1 MSDPTQ
7 DGSTPDAPT
16 PPPPPAHPDAPAYGT
31 TPPDYPGAPAY
42 GTTPPPYAAPP
53 AQQYGAPQQQYGAPQ
68 QQYGAA
74 QQPYGTPQQ
83 PYGAAPQYAAAPGY
97 GGYPA
102 GPKYN
107 VMAIVSF
114 VSSLVG
120 LFVIPIIGQ
129 IVGIITGHISLNQ
142 LKTSGEN
149 GRGLALAGTII
160 GWVSLGLAILAI
172 ILIFAFVIP
181 LAIANGARLRS

>member
-16 PPPPPAHPDAPAYGT
+16 PPPPAAQPDV
-31 TPPDYPGAPAY
+31 PP
-42 GTTPPPYAAPP
+42 
-53 AQQYGAPQQQYGAPQ
+53 YGAPQHPYNAPQ
-68 QQYGAA
+68 Q
-74 QQPYGTPQQ
+74 PYSASQQ

-97 GGYPA
+97 SGYPA
-102 GPKYN
+102 PPKSN
-107 VMAIVSF
+107 SMAIVSF

-120 LFVIPIIGQ
+120 LFVIPIVGQ

-160 GWVSLGLAILAI
+160 GWVSLGLAILGI
-172 ILIFAFVIP
+172 ILFFAVFIPFVIS
-181 LAIANGARLRS
+181 NGARLRS

>member
-16 PPPPPAHPDAPAYGT
+16 PPPPAAQPDV
-31 TPPDYPGAPAY
+31 PP
-42 GTTPPPYAAPP
+42 
-53 AQQYGAPQQQYGAPQ
+53 YGAPQQPYNAPQ
-68 QQYGAA
+68 Q
-74 QQPYGTPQQ
+74 PYNAPQQ

-97 GGYPA
+97 SGYPA
-102 GPKYN
+102 PPKYN
-107 VMAIVSF
+107 SMAIVSF

-120 LFVIPIIGQ
+120 LFVIPIVGQ

-160 GWVSLGLAILAI
+160 GWVSLGLAILGI
-172 ILIFAFVIP
+172 ILFFAVFIPFVIS
-181 LAIANGARLRS
+181 NGARLRS

>member
-7 DGSTPDAPT
+7 DGSAPDAPT

-53 AQQYGAPQQQYGAPQ
+53 AQQYGAPQQQYGA
-68 QQYGAA
+68 
-74 QQPYGTPQQ
+74 PQQ

>member
-1 MSDPTQ
+1 MSDPTYGA
-7 DGSTPDAPT
+7 DAPDAPT
-16 PPPPPAHPDAPAYGT
+16 PPPAPSPYPDAPAYG
-31 TPPDYPGAPAY
+31 A
-42 GTTPPPYAAPP
+42 
-53 AQQYGAPQQQYGAPQ
+53 
-68 QQYGAA
+68 
-74 QQPYGTPQQ
+74 PQQ
-83 PYGAAPQYAAAPGY
+83 PYGAPQQPYGSAPQQYGTAPQYPATPGY

-120 LFVIPIIGQ
+120 LFIIPVIGQ
-129 IVGIITGHISLNQ
+129 IVGIITGHISLSQ

-160 GWVSLGLAILAI
+160 GWVSLGLAIVGI
-172 ILIFAFVIP
+172 ILFFAIFLPFM
-181 LAIANGARLRS
+181 LANAERFRS

>member
-7 DGSTPDAPT
+7 DGSAPDAPT
-16 PPPPPAHPDAPAYGT
+16 PPPPAHPDAPAYGT

-53 AQQYGAPQQQYGAPQ
+53 AQQYGAPQQQYGA
-68 QQYGAA
+68 
-74 QQPYGTPQQ
+74 PQQ

-160 GWVSLGLAILAI
+160 GWVSLGLAVLAI

>member
-7 DGSTPDAPT
+7 DGSAPDAPT
-16 PPPPPAHPDAPAYGT
+16 PPPPAHPDAPAYGT

-42 GTTPPPYAAPP
+42 GTIPPPYAAPP

-68 QQYGAA
+68 QQYGA
-74 QQPYGTPQQ
+74 PQQ

-160 GWVSLGLAILAI
+160 GWVSLGLAVLAI

>member
-7 DGSTPDAPT
+7 GADAPDAPT
-16 PPPPPAHPDAPAYGT
+16 PPPAPSAYPDAPAYG
-31 TPPDYPGAPAY
+31 AP
-42 GTTPPPYAAPP
+42 
-53 AQQYGAPQQQYGAPQ
+53 
-68 QQYGAA
+68 

-83 PYGAAPQYAAAPGY
+83 PYGSAPQQYGAAPQYPATPGY

-120 LFVIPIIGQ
+120 LFIIPVVGQ
-129 IVGIITGHISLNQ
+129 IVGIITGHISLGQ

-160 GWVSLGLAILAI
+160 GWVSLGLAIVGI
-172 ILIFAFVIP
+172 ILFFAIFLPFM
-181 LAIANGARLRS
+181 LANAQRFRS

>member
-16 PPPPPAHPDAPAYGT
+16 PPPPAAQPDV
-31 TPPDYPGAPAY
+31 PP
-42 GTTPPPYAAPP
+42 
-53 AQQYGAPQQQYGAPQ
+53 YGAPQQPYNAPQ
-68 QQYGAA
+68 Q
-74 QQPYGTPQQ
+74 PYSAPQQ

-97 GGYPA
+97 SGYPA
-102 GPKYN
+102 PPKYN
-107 VMAIVSF
+107 SMAIVSF

-120 LFVIPIIGQ
+120 LFVIPIVGQ

-160 GWVSLGLAILAI
+160 GWVSLGLAILGI
-172 ILIFAFVIP
+172 ILFFAVFIPFVIS
-181 LAIANGARLRS
+181 NGARLRS

>member
-16 PPPPPAHPDAPAYGT
+16 PPPPAAQPDV
-31 TPPDYPGAPAY
+31 PP
-42 GTTPPPYAAPP
+42 
-53 AQQYGAPQQQYGAPQ
+53 YGAPQQPYSAPQ
-68 QQYGAA
+68 Q
-74 QQPYGTPQQ
+74 PYNAPQQ

-97 GGYPA
+97 SGYPA
-102 GPKYN
+102 PPKYN
-107 VMAIVSF
+107 SMAIVSF

-120 LFVIPIIGQ
+120 LFVIPIVGQ

-160 GWVSLGLAILAI
+160 GWVSLGLAILGI
-172 ILIFAFVIP
+172 ILFFAVFIPFVIS
-181 LAIANGARLRS
+181 NGARLRS